1 MVPSTLTVRIEVAL
15 VDSRGQ
21 KTVTEHVWVG
31 TPKAARHAISARAR
45 ENFDAD
51 IRPALAAGADA
62 IADIARRSIER
73 QTSRAEAEA
82 EAERGAVLP
91 EPADWG
97 ICPR

>member
-1 MVPSTLTVRIEVAL
+1 MVPSTLTVRIEVTL
-15 VDSRGQ
+15 VDSRGE

-31 TPKAARHAISARAR
+31 TPKAARHAIGAGAR

-97 ICPR
+97 ICPT